1 MAIVNNE
8 HSITKSGIGIGQ
20 PILVQGGIDG
30 NYAVL
35 AHQIDWGK
43 SLFNNKEFGRNTQD
57 LLNEIEE
64 MSIPIISYCIIEKA
78 IQCFKFLLS
87 NVQCNSSNKAV
98 DNWGVFSVPTFPEM
112 PTSETPYPTVTVT
125 PTHTPTVTVTV
136 TPTPTVS
143 PTVSPTVTV
152 TVSPT
157 VTMTTSPT
165 T

>member
-64 MSIPIISYCIIEKA
+64 M
-78 IQCFKFLLS
+78 LS

-136 TPTPTVS
+136 TPTHTPTPTVS

>member
-64 MSIPIISYCIIEKA
+64 M
-78 IQCFKFLLS
+78 LS

>member
-64 MSIPIISYCIIEKA
+64 M
-78 IQCFKFLLS
+78 LS

-143 PTVSPTVTV
+143 PTISPTVTV